1 MRYSKIK
8 FLILPGVIAIMVL
21 AAISCQEPLGAYLSV
36 NSAKCKAC
44 SVCVGVCPSDAVRII
59 NGKAVIDASKC
70 IECGRCVEV
79 CPVNAIY

>member
-1 MRYSKIK
+1 MRYSRRK
-8 FLILPGVIAIMVL
+8 FLIILGVAAVMSLVAIG
-21 AAISCQEPLGAYLSV
+21 CQDPLRAYLSV

-44 SVCVGVCPSDAVRII
+44 SVCVQVCPADAVRII

-70 IECGRCVEV
+70 IECGRCVEA

>member
-1 MRYSKIK
+1 MRYSKLK
-8 FLILPGVIAIMVL
+8 FLINISIVAIVSL
-21 AAISCQEPLGAYLSV
+21 VAIGCQEPFKAYLSV

-44 SVCVGVCPSDAVRII
+44 AVCVGVCPADAVRII

-70 IECGRCVEV
+70 IECGRCVES

>member
-1 MRYSKIK
+1 MRYSRPKS
-8 FLILPGVIAIMVL
+8 LIILGAIVVMALV
-21 AAISCQEPLGAYLSV
+21 AISCQEPLRAYLSV

-44 SVCVGVCPSDAVRII
+44 SVCVGVCPADAVRII

-79 CPVNAIY
+79 CPVDAIY

>member
-1 MRYSKIK
+1 MRYSRRKS
-8 FLILPGVIAIMVL
+8 LIILGTILVVAIM
-21 AAISCQEPLGAYLSV
+21 AISCQEPLRAYLSV

-44 SVCVGVCPSDAVRII
+44 SVCVGVCPADAVRII

-70 IECGRCVEV
+70 IACGRCVEV